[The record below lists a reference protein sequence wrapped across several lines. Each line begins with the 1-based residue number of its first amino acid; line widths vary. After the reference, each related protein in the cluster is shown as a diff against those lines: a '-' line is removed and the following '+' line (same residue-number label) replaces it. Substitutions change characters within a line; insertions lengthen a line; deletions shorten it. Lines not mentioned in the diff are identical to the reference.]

1 MQISNYEKQYM
12 SILKNIYENGFSD
25 GVNER
30 TGVTTKRLPGVVM
43 TLDVGKEFP
52 ILH

>member
-25 GVNER
+25 GVN
-30 TGVTTKRLPGVVM
+30 P
-43 TLDVGKEFP
+43 DYS
-52 ILH
+52 